1 MKDLSLVQEYM
12 ICAVNEKGGISG
24 FSTEKLVCLV
34 AAGLLDLRLAD
45 CLTIEK
51 KKVWT
56 TAPLPEDRA
65 YLGSL
70 YEFVGDKPK
79 ALEKIVEAYTYSVTD
94 KRLVRLMED
103 VGRSLVDLG
112 LAQETRGGLLGNK
125 KSFVP
130 TKTAVEAV
138 IDMVRAE
145 LLEDGEITEDIA
157 ALVALLEKSKC
168 VKTYF
173 SAYEQKAIREKLK
186 AIAASPEGK
195 LAGDLIGCVENMIAI
210 GTGLIAVYYS

>member
-12 ICAVNEKGGISG
+12 ICAVNEKGGIPS

-34 AAGLLDLRLAD
+34 AAGLLDLRLAG
-45 CLTIEK
+45 CLAIEG
-51 KKVWT
+51 KKVQT
-56 TAPLPEDRA
+56 TSPLPENRA

-112 LAQETRGGLLGNK
+112 LAQEARGGLLGNK
-125 KSFVP
+125 KNFVP
-130 TKTAVEAV
+130 AKTAVESV

-145 LLEDGEITEDIA
+145 LLEDGEVTEDIA
-157 ALVALLEKSKC
+157 ALVALLEKGKC

-195 LAGDLIGCVENMIAI
+195 LAGELIGCVENMIAI
-210 GTGLIAVYYS
+210 GTGLIAVYS

>member
-34 AAGLLDLRLAD
+34 AAGLLDLRLSD

-51 KKVWT
+51 KKVRT

-103 VGRSLVDLG
+103 VGRSPDRILAETKSTSTEENFAFSRQILMDQGLPEDMSIVYVTNAFHCYRAGEYARRAGFVDPHALPAGISILSVLPCYLREVLAVLYYWVFKSSESG
-112 LAQETRGGLLGNK
+112 LMHSMVGILSLNK
-125 KSFVP
+125 KFFY
-130 TKTAVEAV
+130 
-138 IDMVRAE
+138 
-145 LLEDGEITEDIA
+145 
-157 ALVALLEKSKC
+157 KS
-168 VKTYF
+168 
-173 SAYEQKAIREKLK
+173 
-186 AIAASPEGK
+186 
-195 LAGDLIGCVENMIAI
+195 
-210 GTGLIAVYYS
+210 